1 MIESVAPSV
10 AVGAPGVS
18 RHRWPTLGSVAL
30 VVVAADQLAKTWAL
44 RALADR
50 TIDLVGSLRLRLVFN
65 TGSAFSIGAGLGPVL
80 VLVGV
85 VVVIV
90 LLRASRDLVGTP
102 ALVALGLVLGGAIG
116 NLADRVLRGG
126 EGLLSGAVVDFVD
139 LQWWPVFNVADM
151 AICAG
156 VALLALALGREGSGG
171 SPVGAPGA
179 SRETGQDEVA
189 GGGATDGEP
198 GGTGSGVAQR

>member
-1 MIESVAPSV
+1 MV
-10 AVGAPGVS
+10 AV
-18 RHRWPTLGSVAL
+18 
-30 VVVAADQLAKTWAL
+30 DQLAKTWAL
-44 RALADR
+44 RVLADR

-80 VLVGV
+80 ALVGV
-85 VVVIV
+85 VVVVV

-102 ALVALGLVLGGAIG
+102 ALVALGLVLGGAVG

-139 LQWWPVFNVADM
+139 LQWWPVFNVADT

-156 VALLALALGREGSGG
+156 VALLAVVVGREGAGG
-171 SPVGAPGA
+171 SPAA
-179 SRETGQDEVA
+179 SDRAGPDEAA
-189 GGGATDGEP
+189 GGDATSGEA
-198 GGTGSGVAQR
+198 GGPGSGVAQR